1 MIKQK
6 TSTDTK
12 NKKDLN
18 INIEKKD
25 QQFSK
30 NKKDLNNIKDNEY
43 VPSQMK

>member
-1 MIKQK
+1 M
-6 TSTDTK
+6 K

-18 INIEKKD
+18 NNIENKD